1 MKHDK
6 NRRRFCKAGLA
17 GISGLIGAAALGGGA
32 VFLVSPALTNKMD
45 GQWIEVGS
53 KEDFDDG
60 TYSQVVLEFPIQDGW
75 FYGNQKMLAYVRR
88 QGDTVTAL
96 SAVCTHLGCNVRFEE
111 ERNEFICPCHA
122 GIYDIEGRNIAGP
135 PPKPLDRLPV
145 KIEDD
150 MVFVYNKQEEGGADV

>member
-135 PPKPLDRLPV
+135 PPKPLNRLPV

-150 MVFVYNKQEEGGADV
+150 MVFVYNKQEEEGADV

>member
-150 MVFVYNKQEEGGADV
+150 MVFVYNKQEEEGADV